1 MKIKRW
7 GIIAFVAIGLV
18 ASLSAFKQT
27 DKYFEIA
34 KNMELF
40 SAVYKEVNLLYV
52 DEVNPSQIMTTGIDA
67 MLESLDP
74 YTNYIPE
81 DKIEDFRTQM
91 TGQYGG
97 IGAVIGE
104 RKDKIIIL
112 MPYEGFPANKA
123 GMQIGDEIISVDG
136 IVTTSKNSSDVS
148 KLLRGQAE
156 TPVKI
161 KVKRYNHT
169 EPIEFTLTRQK
180 IKISNVPYYGMVNEN
195 TGYIKLSEFTGAAS
209 LEVKKALTDLKAK
222 GATQII
228 LDLRGNPG
236 GLLNEAVNISNI
248 FIPKDKLVVSTKGK
262 VSEWNTKYITELLPD
277 DLTIPIAVLVS
288 GRSASASEIVA
299 GVIQDYDRGVI
310 VGQRSYGKGL
320 VQTTRELPYNSQ
332 IKVTTAKYYTPSG
345 RCIQAIDYSH
355 RAADGTVSKFAD
367 SLKVAFKTTNGRT
380 VYDGGGVTPDI
391 TVAQDSIA
399 SILIALVSKNM
410 LFDYATQYYTTHPN
424 IGDAKA
430 FNLTNDDYQNFI
442 GWLKGKDYTYTTKVE
457 KTLEEMT
464 KQSKQEKYYDAMK
477 GQLEQMKK
485 VIDQD
490 KENDLIKF
498 KAQIME
504 YLEEE
509 IASRYYLQR
518 GIIEASFDSDNDI
531 QAALEVLNNKN
542 KYNSILSGKSAK

>member
-7 GIIAFVAIGLV
+7 GVVAASCIALI

-34 KNMELF
+34 KNMEIF
-40 SAVYKEVNLLYV
+40 SSVYKEVNLLYV
-52 DEVNPSQIMTTGIDA
+52 DEINPSQIMTTGIDA

-81 DKIEDFRTQM
+81 DKIEDFRTQL

-104 RKDKIIIL
+104 RHDKIMIL
-112 MPYEGFPANKA
+112 MPYQGFPAQKA
-123 GMQIGDEIISVDG
+123 GLQIGDEIISVDG
-136 IVTTSKNSSDVS
+136 IVTTTKNSSDVS
-148 KLLRGQAE
+148 KLLRGQAD
-156 TPVKI
+156 TPLKI
-161 KVKRYNHT
+161 KVKRYNQT

-180 IKISNVPYYGMVNEN
+180 IKISNVPYYGMINSN
-195 TGYIKLSEFTGAAS
+195 TGYMKLSEFTQAAS
-209 LEVKKALTDLKAK
+209 IEVKKALTELKAK
-222 GATQII
+222 GATQIVF
-228 LDLRGNPG
+228 DLRGNPG
-236 GLLNEAVNISNI
+236 GLLSEAVNISNI

-262 VSEWNTKYITELLPD
+262 VAEWNTKYITELLPD
-277 DLTIPIAVLVS
+277 DLSIPIVVLVS

-320 VQTTRELPYNSQ
+320 VQTTRELPYKSQ
-332 IKVTTAKYYTPSG
+332 IKITTAKYYTPSG
-345 RCIQAIDYSH
+345 RCIQAIDYAH

-380 VYDGGGVTPDI
+380 VYDGGGVKPDI
-391 TVAQDSIA
+391 TVAQDSIS
-399 SILIALVSKNM
+399 SILISLISKSF
-410 LFDYATQYYTTHPN
+410 LFDYATEYHAKHPS
-424 IGDAKA
+424 IGDART
-430 FNLTNDDYQNFI
+430 FNLTDSEYQDFVN
-442 GWLKGKDYTYTTKVE
+442 WLKGKDYTYTTKVE
-457 KTLEEMT
+457 KSLDEMT

-477 GQLEQMKK
+477 TQLEQMKK
-485 VIDQD
+485 VITQD

-498 KAQIME
+498 KSQIIE

-509 IASRYYLQR
+509 IASRYYLQK

-531 QAALEVLNNKN
+531 QAAIEVLNDKT
-542 KYNSILSGKSAK
+542 KYNKILSGK

>member
-1 MKIKRW
+1 MRIKRW
-7 GIIAFVAIGLV
+7 GVVAAICIALI

-34 KNMELF
+34 KNMEIF
-40 SAVYKEVNLLYV
+40 SSVYKEINLLYV
-52 DEVNPSQIMTTGIDA
+52 DEVNPSQIITTGIDA

-81 DKIEDFRTQM
+81 DKIEDFRTQL

-104 RKDKIIIL
+104 RHDKIIIL
-112 MPYEGFPANKA
+112 MPYEGFPAHKA
-123 GMQIGDEIISVDG
+123 GLQIGDEIMSVDG
-136 IVTTSKNSSDVS
+136 IVTTTKNSTDVS
-148 KLLRGQAE
+148 KLLRGQAD
-156 TPVKI
+156 TPLKI
-161 KVKRYNHT
+161 KVKRYNQT
-169 EPIEFTLTRQK
+169 EPLEFTLTRQK
-180 IKISNVPYYGMVNEN
+180 IKINSVPYYGMINSN
-195 TGYIKLSEFTGAAS
+195 TGYIKLSEFTQAAS
-209 LEVKKALTDLKAK
+209 VEVKKALTELKTK
-222 GATQII
+222 GATQIVF
-228 LDLRGNPG
+228 DLRGNPG
-236 GLLNEAVNISNI
+236 GLLSEAVNISNV

-262 VSEWNTKYITELLPD
+262 VAEWNTKYITELMPD
-277 DLTIPIAVLVS
+277 DLSIPIVVLVS

-320 VQTTRELPYNSQ
+320 VQTTRELPYKSQ

-345 RCIQAIDYSH
+345 RCIQAIDYAH

-391 TVAQDSIA
+391 TVAQDSIS
-399 SILIALVSKNM
+399 SILISLISKSF
-410 LFDYATQYYTTHPN
+410 LFDYATEYHSKHPS
-424 IGDAKA
+424 IGDART
-430 FNLTNDDYQNFI
+430 FNLTDAEYQDFVN
-442 GWLKGKDYTYTTKVE
+442 WLKGKDYTYTTKVE
-457 KTLEEMT
+457 KSLDEMT

-477 GQLEQMKK
+477 AQLEQMKK
-485 VIDQD
+485 VITQD

-498 KAQIME
+498 KSQIAE

-509 IASRYYLQR
+509 IASRYYLQK
-518 GIIEASFDSDNDI
+518 GIIESSFDSDNDI
-531 QAALEVLNNKN
+531 QAAIEVLNNKTR
-542 KYNSILSGKSAK
+542 YTGILSGK

>member
-1 MKIKRW
+1 MRIKRW
-7 GIIAFVAIGLV
+7 GVIAAICIALIG
-18 ASLSAFKQT
+18 SLSAFKQT

-34 KNMELF
+34 KNMEIF
-40 SAVYKEVNLLYV
+40 SSVYKEINLLYV
-52 DEVNPSQIMTTGIDA
+52 DEINPSQIMTTGIDA

-81 DKIEDFRTQM
+81 DKIEDFRTQL

-104 RKDKIIIL
+104 RNDKIMIL
-112 MPYEGFPANKA
+112 MPYEGFPAQKA
-123 GMQIGDEIISVDG
+123 GLQIGDEIISVDG
-136 IVTTSKNSSDVS
+136 IITTAKNSTDVS
-148 KLLRGQAE
+148 KLLRGQAD
-156 TPVKI
+156 TPLKI
-161 KVKRYNHT
+161 KVKRYNQA
-169 EPIEFTLTRQK
+169 EPLEFTLVRQK
-180 IKISNVPYYGMVNEN
+180 IKINSVPYYGMINAN
-195 TGYIKLSEFTGAAS
+195 TGYMKLSEFTQAAS
-209 LEVKKALTDLKAK
+209 IEVKKALTELKAK
-222 GATQII
+222 GATQIVF
-228 LDLRGNPG
+228 DLRGNPG
-236 GLLNEAVNISNI
+236 GLLNESVNISNI

-262 VSEWNTKYITELLPD
+262 VAEWNTKYVTELMPD
-277 DLTIPIAVLVS
+277 DLDIPLVVLVS

-310 VGQRSYGKGL
+310 IGQRSYGKGL
-320 VQTTRELPYNSQ
+320 VQTTRELPYKSQ

-345 RCIQAIDYSH
+345 RCIQAIDYAH

-391 TVAQDSIA
+391 TVAQDSIS
-399 SILIALVSKNM
+399 SILISLVSKSFI
-410 LFDYATQYYTTHPN
+410 FDYATEYHAKHPS
-424 IGDAKA
+424 IGDART
-430 FNLTNDDYQNFI
+430 FNLTDNEYQDFVN
-442 GWLKGKDYTYTTKVE
+442 WLKGKDYTYTTKVE
-457 KTLEEMT
+457 KSLDEMT

-477 GQLEQMKK
+477 SQLEQMKK
-485 VIDQD
+485 VITQD

-518 GIIEASFDSDNDI
+518 GIIESSFDSDKDI
-531 QAALEVLNNKN
+531 QTAIEVLNDKA
-542 KYNSILSGKSAK
+542 KYKSILSGK

>member
-104 RKDKIIIL
+104 RKEKIIIL

-123 GMQIGDEIISVDG
+123 GIQIGDEIISVDG

-161 KVKRYNHT
+161 KVKRYNHA

-180 IKISNVPYYGMVNEN
+180 IKISNVPYYGMVNTN
-195 TGYIKLSEFTGAAS
+195 TGYIKLSEFTQAAS
-209 LEVKKALTDLKAK
+209 LEVKKALLDLKTK

-262 VSEWNTKYITELLPD
+262 VSEWNTKYITELMPD
-277 DLTIPIAVLVS
+277 DLTIPMVVLVS

-299 GVIQDYDRGVI
+299 GVIQDYDRGVV

-345 RCIQAIDYSH
+345 RCIQAIDYAH
-355 RAADGTVSKFAD
+355 RAADGSVAKFAD

-380 VYDGGGVTPDI
+380 VYDGGGVMPDI
-391 TVAQDSIA
+391 AVTQDSIA
-399 SILIALVSKNM
+399 SILIALVSKNQ
-410 LFDYATQYYTTHPN
+410 LFDYATQYHAAHPS
-424 IGDAKA
+424 IGDART
-430 FNLTNDDYQNFI
+430 FNLTDKDYQDFVNF
-442 GWLKGKDYTYTTKVE
+442 LKGKDYTYTTKVE

-498 KAQIME
+498 KAQIVE

-518 GIIEASFDSDNDI
+518 GIIEASFDSDKDI
-531 QAALEVLNNKN
+531 QSALEVLNNKT
-542 KYNSILSGKSAK
+542 KYTSILSGK

>member
-7 GIIAFVAIGLV
+7 GVVLFVAIGLIV
-18 ASLSAFKQT
+18 SLSAFKQT
-27 DKYFEIA
+27 DKYFEMA

-52 DEVNPSQIMTTGIDA
+52 DEINPAQFMTTGIDA

-81 DKIEDFRTQM
+81 DNIEDFRTQL

-104 RKDKIIIL
+104 RNDKIIVL
-112 MPYEGFPANKA
+112 MPYDGFPAQKA

-136 IVTTSKNSSDVS
+136 IITTSKNSSDVS
-148 KLLRGQAE
+148 KLLRGQAD

-161 KVKRYNHT
+161 KVKRFNQAD
-169 EPIEFTLTRQK
+169 PIEFTLARQK
-180 IKISNVPYYGMVNEN
+180 IKISNVPYYGMVNTN
-195 TGYIKLSEFTGAAS
+195 TGYIKLSDFTQAAS
-209 LEVKKALTDLKAK
+209 IEVKKALTELKTS

-248 FIPKDKLVVSTKGK
+248 FIPKSKLVVSTKGK
-262 VSEWNTKYITELLPD
+262 VSEWNTKYITELMPD
-277 DLTIPIAVLVS
+277 DLTIPLVVLVS

-299 GVIQDYDRGVI
+299 GVIQDYDRGVV

-345 RCIQAIDYSH
+345 RCIQAIDYAH
-355 RAADGTVSKFAD
+355 RAADGSVSKFAD
-367 SLKVAFKTTNGRT
+367 SLHVAFKTTNGRV

-391 TVAQDSIA
+391 AVTQDSIA
-399 SILIALVSKNM
+399 PILISLVSKSM
-410 LFDYATQYYTTHPN
+410 LFDYATEYHSKHPG
-424 IGDAKA
+424 IGDAKK
-430 FNLTNDDYQNFI
+430 FNLTDKEYQDFVT
-442 GWLKGKDYTYTTKVE
+442 WLKGKDYSYTTKVE

-477 GQLEQMKK
+477 DQLDQMKN
-485 VIDQD
+485 VISKD

-498 KAQIME
+498 KSQIME

-509 IASRYYLQR
+509 IASRYYLQK
-518 GIIEASFDSDNDI
+518 GIIEASFDSDKDI
-531 QAALEVLNNKN
+531 QAALEVLNNKT
-542 KYNSILSGKSAK
+542 KYTSILSGK

>member
-7 GIIAFVAIGLV
+7 GIIAFVTIGLV
-18 ASLSAFKQT
+18 ASLSAFRQT

-52 DEVNPSQIMTTGIDA
+52 DEINPSQIMTTGIDA

-81 DKIEDFRTQM
+81 DKIEDFRTQL

-136 IVTTSKNSSDVS
+136 VMTTSKNSSDVS

-161 KVKRYNHT
+161 KIKRYNHT

-180 IKISNVPYYGMVNEN
+180 IKISNVPYYGMVNAN
-195 TGYIKLSEFTGAAS
+195 TGYIKLSEFTQAAS
-209 LEVKKALTDLKAK
+209 LEVKKALLDLKTK

-262 VSEWNTKYITELLPD
+262 VSEWNTKYITELMPD
-277 DLTIPIAVLVS
+277 DLTIPMVVLVS

-299 GVIQDYDRGVI
+299 GVIQDYDRGVV

-345 RCIQAIDYSH
+345 RCIQAIDYAH
-355 RAADGTVSKFAD
+355 RAADGSVTKFAD

-380 VYDGGGVTPDI
+380 VYDGGGVMPDI
-391 TVAQDSIA
+391 SVTQDSIA

-410 LFDYATQYYTTHPN
+410 LFDYATQYHASHPS
-424 IGDAKA
+424 IGDART
-430 FNLTNDDYQNFI
+430 FNLTDKDYQDFV
-442 GWLKGKDYTYTTKVE
+442 GFLKGKDYTYTTKVE

-477 GQLEQMKK
+477 GQLDQMKK

-498 KAQIME
+498 KPQIVE

-531 QAALEVLNNKN
+531 QAALEVLNNKT
-542 KYNSILSGKSAK
+542 KYNSILSGK

>member
-1 MKIKRW
+1 MNIKRW
-7 GIIAFVAIGLV
+7 GIITAVAIGAV
-18 ASLSAFKQT
+18 TSLSAFKQT

-52 DEVNPSQIMTTGIDA
+52 DEVNPAQIMTTGIDA

-81 DKIEDFRTQM
+81 DNIEDFRTQL

-112 MPYEGFPANKA
+112 MPYDGFPAQKA
-123 GMQIGDEIISVDG
+123 GLQIGDEILSVDG
-136 IVTTSKNSSDVS
+136 IVTTSKNSGDVS
-148 KLLRGQAE
+148 KLLRGQAD
-156 TPVKI
+156 TPIKI
-161 KVKRYNHT
+161 KVKRFNHA
-169 EPIEFTLTRQK
+169 EPLEFTLTRQK
-180 IKISNVPYYGMVNEN
+180 IKISNVPYYGMVNAN
-195 TGYIKLSEFTGAAS
+195 TGYIKLSDFTQAAS
-209 LEVKKALTDLKAK
+209 LEVKKGLLDLKAK

-228 LDLRGNPG
+228 FDLRGNPG

-262 VSEWNTKYITELLPD
+262 VSEWNTKYITELAPD
-277 DLTIPIAVLVS
+277 DLNIPIAVLVS

-310 VGQRSYGKGL
+310 IGQRSYGKGL

-345 RCIQAIDYSH
+345 RCIQAIDYAH
-355 RAADGTVSKFAD
+355 RAADGSVSKFAD
-367 SLKVAFKTTNGRT
+367 SLHVAFKTTNGRT

-391 TVAQDSIA
+391 TVVQDSIA
-399 SILIALVSKNM
+399 PILVALVSKSL
-410 LFDYATQYYTTHPN
+410 LFDFATEYHSKHN
-424 IGDAKA
+424 SIGDART
-430 FNLTNDDYQNFI
+430 FNLTNKDYQDFI
-442 GWLKGKDYTYTTKVE
+442 DWLKGKDYTYTTKVE
-457 KTLEEMT
+457 KTLDEMT
-464 KQSKQEKYYDAMK
+464 KQSKQEKYFDAMK
-477 GQLEQMKK
+477 DQLDQMKK
-485 VIDQD
+485 VIEKD
-490 KENDLIKF
+490 KENDLVKF
-498 KAQIME
+498 KGQIME

-509 IASRYYLQR
+509 IASRYYLQK

-531 QAALEVLNNKN
+531 QSALEVLNNKT
-542 KYNSILSGKSAK
+542 KYSSILSGK

>member
-7 GIIAFVAIGLV
+7 GIIAFVTIGLV

-81 DKIEDFRTQM
+81 DKIEDFRTQL

-97 IGAVIGE
+97 IGAMIGE
-104 RKDKIIIL
+104 RKGKIIIL
-112 MPYEGFPANKA
+112 MPYEGFPADKA
-123 GMQIGDEIISVDG
+123 GIKIGDEIISVDG

-148 KLLRGQAE
+148 KLLRGQAD

-161 KVKRYNHT
+161 KVKRHNHH
-169 EPIEFTLTRQK
+169 EPIEFTLNRQK
-180 IKISNVPYYGMVNEN
+180 IKISNVPYYGLVNAN

-320 VQTTRELPYNSQ
+320 VQTTRDLPYNSQ

-345 RCIQAIDYSH
+345 RCIQAIDYAH

-367 SLKVAFKTTNGRT
+367 SLKVAFKTTNGRI

-399 SILIALVSKNM
+399 SILIALVTKHM
-410 LFDYATQYYTTHPN
+410 LFDYATEYYATHPN
-424 IGDAKA
+424 IGDAKV
-430 FNLTNDDYQNFI
+430 FNLTDDDYQNFI
-442 GWLKGKDYTYTTKVE
+442 GWLKGKDYSYTTKVE

-477 GQLEQMKK
+477 GQLDQMKK

-498 KAQIME
+498 KSQIME

-509 IASRYYLQR
+509 IASRYYLQK
-518 GIIEASFDSDNDI
+518 GIIEASFDNDNDI
-531 QAALEVLNNKN
+531 QAALEVLNNKS
-542 KYNSILSGKSAK
+542 KYTSILSGK

>member
-7 GIIAFVAIGLV
+7 GIIAGSAVAIV
-18 ASLSAFKQT
+18 ASLTAFTQT

-34 KNMELF
+34 KNMEIF

-52 DEVNPSQIMTTGIDA
+52 DEVNPANVMTAGIDA

-81 DKIEDFRTQM
+81 DKIEDFRTQL

-104 RKDKIIIL
+104 RNDKIIVL
-112 MPYEGFPANKA
+112 MPYEGFPAQKA
-123 GMQIGDEIISVDG
+123 GLQIGDEILSVDG
-136 IVTTSKNSSDVS
+136 IATTTKNSTDVS
-148 KLLRGQAE
+148 KLLRGQAD
-156 TPVKI
+156 TPLKI
-161 KVKRYNHT
+161 KIKRFGQA
-169 EPIEFTLTRQK
+169 EPIEVSLSRQK
-180 IKISNVPYYGMVNEN
+180 IKISSVPYYGMVNEN
-195 TGYIKLSEFTGAAS
+195 TGFIKLSEFTQAAS
-209 LEVKKALTDLKAK
+209 LEVKKALIELKTK

-228 LDLRGNPG
+228 LDVRGNPG

-262 VSEWNTKYITELLPD
+262 VSEWNTKYITELMPD
-277 DLTIPIAVLVS
+277 DLIIPIVVLVS

-310 VGQRSYGKGL
+310 IGQRSYGKGL
-320 VQTTRELPYNSQ
+320 VQSTRELPYNSQ
-332 IKVTTAKYYTPSG
+332 IKITTAKYYTPSG

-355 RAADGTVSKFAD
+355 RAADGSVAKFAD

-380 VYDGGGVTPDI
+380 VYDGGGVTPDVDV
-391 TVAQDSIA
+391 TQDSIA
-399 SILIALVSKNM
+399 PILISLVSKSM
-410 LFDYATQYYTTHPN
+410 LFDYATEYHSKHAT
-424 IGDAKA
+424 IGDAKK
-430 FNLTNDDYQNFI
+430 FNLTDAEYMDFVN
-442 GWLKGKDYTYTTKVE
+442 WLKGKDYTYTTKVE
-457 KTLEEMT
+457 KSLDEMT
-464 KQSKQEKYYDAMK
+464 KQSKQEKYYDAMRN
-477 GQLEQMKK
+477 QLEQMKK

-498 KAQIME
+498 KAQIIE

-509 IASRYYLQR
+509 IASRYYLQK

-531 QAALEVLNNKN
+531 QAALKVLNDKA
-542 KYNSILSGKSAK
+542 KYNSILSGK

>member
-7 GIIAFVAIGLV
+7 GVVAASCIALI

-34 KNMELF
+34 KNMEIF
-40 SAVYKEVNLLYV
+40 SSVYKEVNLLYV
-52 DEVNPSQIMTTGIDA
+52 DEINPSQIMTTGIDA

-81 DKIEDFRTQM
+81 DKIEDFRTQL

-104 RKDKIIIL
+104 RHDKIMIL
-112 MPYEGFPANKA
+112 MPYQGFPAQKA
-123 GMQIGDEIISVDG
+123 GLQIGDEIISVDG
-136 IVTTSKNSSDVS
+136 IVTTAKNSSDVS
-148 KLLRGQAE
+148 KLLRGQAD
-156 TPVKI
+156 TPLKI
-161 KVKRYNHT
+161 KVKRYNQT

-180 IKISNVPYYGMVNEN
+180 IKISNVPYYGMINSN
-195 TGYIKLSEFTGAAS
+195 TGYMKLSEFTQAAS
-209 LEVKKALTDLKAK
+209 IEVKKALTELKAK
-222 GATQII
+222 GATQIVF
-228 LDLRGNPG
+228 DLRGNPG
-236 GLLNEAVNISNI
+236 GLLSEAVNISNI

-262 VSEWNTKYITELLPD
+262 VAEWNTKYITELLPD
-277 DLTIPIAVLVS
+277 DLSIPIVVLVS

-320 VQTTRELPYNSQ
+320 VQTTRELPYKSQ
-332 IKVTTAKYYTPSG
+332 IKITTAKYYTPSG
-345 RCIQAIDYSH
+345 RCIQAIDYAH

-380 VYDGGGVTPDI
+380 VYDGGGVKPDI
-391 TVAQDSIA
+391 TVAQDSIS
-399 SILIALVSKNM
+399 SILISLISKSF
-410 LFDYATQYYTTHPN
+410 LFDYATEYHAKHPS
-424 IGDAKA
+424 IGDART
-430 FNLTNDDYQNFI
+430 FNLTDSEYQDFVN
-442 GWLKGKDYTYTTKVE
+442 WLKGKDYTYTTKVE
-457 KTLEEMT
+457 KSLDEMT

-477 GQLEQMKK
+477 TQLEQMKK
-485 VIDQD
+485 VITQD

-498 KAQIME
+498 KSQIIE

-509 IASRYYLQR
+509 IASRYYLQK

-531 QAALEVLNNKN
+531 QAAIEVLNDKT
-542 KYNSILSGKSAK
+542 KYNKILSGK